1 MTLFRK
7 RKGPEG
13 ERIRTLSE
21 DLLKA
26 VAHSRDL
33 DGSWDPVAMLPGSGG
48 KDLDRVMERLEAD
61 ELAEWRDGG
70 WRLRPAGRRRAVEL
84 VRAHRLMETWLARQR
99 GRPTRELHAEADK
112 AEHLL
117 TTERIDQL
125 ADLMKRPR
133 FDPHGD
139 PIPERRQ
146 DLHHP
151 DQTHLKDMPAGMEA
165 IIAHIEDEPE
175 ADFQSLNRM
184 GLALELPIRIL
195 KQDSRST
202 RIEVAGEELDLPT
215 RLAAHIEVVPFP
227 EDRSFPEHLRRL
239 SSLKPGQTGEVEFIS
254 PACMG
259 PERRRLLDF
268 GMVPGSRVTCEYSSP
283 FKSPIAYH
291 VRGTTI
297 GLRHSQA
304 MEIFIRNPS

>member
-1 MTLFRK
+1 MFGK
-7 RKGPEG
+7 RKGTDR
-13 ERIRTLSE
+13 ERIRERSE

-26 VAHSRDL
+26 VAHGRDL
-33 DGSWDPVAMLPGSGG
+33 EGSWDPAGMLPGVSGAQ
-48 KDLDRVMERLEAD
+48 LDRIMERLEQE

-70 WRLRPAGRRRAVEL
+70 WRLTAAGRRRALEL
-84 VRAHRLMETWLARQR
+84 LRAHRLMETWLSRQR
-99 GRPTRELHAEADK
+99 GRPAKEVHAEADK

-117 TTERIDQL
+117 TPAGMDEL

-139 PIPERRQ
+139 PIPERRH

-151 DQTHLKDMPAGMEA
+151 QQKHLKDMAEGSA
-165 IIAHIEDEPE
+165 ALVAHIEDEPE
-175 ADFQSLNRM
+175 SDYLELQHM
-184 GLALELPIRIL
+184 GLAVELPVRIL
-195 KQDSRST
+195 KQEHGST
-202 RIEVAGEELDLPT
+202 RIELAGEQLELPT

-227 EDRSFPEHLRRL
+227 EDRPFPDHLRRL
-239 SSLKPGQTGEVEFIS
+239 SSLKQGESGLVEFIS

-268 GMVPGSRVTCEYSSP
+268 GMVPGSEVTCEFASP
-283 FKSPIAYH
+283 FQSPIAYR

-297 GLRHSQA
+297 GLRNSQA
-304 MEIFIRNPS
+304 MEIFIRKPS